1 MKKAI
6 LFTTVLSL
14 ALLLGA
20 CSAKSDEEETAETMK
35 YDFNTYQQE
44 FPHPL
49 QVAGLDCGS

>member
-49 QVAGLDCGS
+49 QVAGLDC